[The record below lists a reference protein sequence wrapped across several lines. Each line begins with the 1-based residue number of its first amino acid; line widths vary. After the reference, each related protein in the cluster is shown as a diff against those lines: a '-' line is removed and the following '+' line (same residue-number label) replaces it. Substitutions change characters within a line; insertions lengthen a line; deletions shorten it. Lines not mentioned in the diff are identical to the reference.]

1 MLIQNGI
8 VLTMESDQPAKPDLL
23 IRNGKIARMAPSI
36 PTGENEVVFNA
47 GGNGR
52 ISGLH

>member
-8 VLTMESDQPAKPDLL
+8 VFTTESDQPAKLDLL
-23 IRNGKIARMAPSI
+23 IRNGKIARMAPAI
-36 PTGENEVVFNA
+36 PPGENEVVFNA